1 MRFRCTYLGVFV
13 FLFVISVGL
22 LPFKAEAKISSIRAG
37 VQPKGLRLVV
47 DLSKRADYS
56 YASNGKFFT
65 LIVKDSSEEAMPHF
79 GYFPGS
85 KIKASYHVEFSDSTT
100 KILIDLGKESM
111 GAHVYELDNPS
122 RIVVDFYPS
131 GQKPPYPLQTFYF
144 GKRSPFGS
152 LGLRRSPYILS
163 DGKLGKKFL
172 LFQEELLIKPGVTR
186 QIIDL
191 DLESSLARG
200 EEAILE
206 LNISCEGVRADSRSH
221 IVVFLNGY
229 PEKCFMLHDSKSPKK
244 VLKVPLEKKRL
255 KKGINKLEILSFI
268 DGPTG
273 WLKISKTSNLS
284 ILSYSE
290 RPLTLS
296 DLGELLTEKEKFKD
310 KILLVMPENQPLEV
324 YKTAL
329 YIAIRSKARIK
340 FKSLSS
346 LLKQVNSGADF
357 SKDDIIF
364 LGLELDF
371 PGYVRKAFMLDE
383 KKEKN
388 VFLSCFRNK
397 AGRVR
402 LLITAKDK
410 FLLQKA
416 VKFLFSEV
424 PAELPAVSSLSLKD
438 KDLREYFLGAR
449 SGTES
454 CLIKIPLLK
463 KEVVIR
469 DALDERLT
477 FTFLLPHTL
486 EKIAKGKM
494 LLRIRTSPFIS
505 LNQSEVQVEIK
516 GHGRTSRKLNEASRI
531 GDTIGFL
538 VPVMDYDISSD
549 DSLDMVITFHMKS
562 HFGNTTRPPSSVMW
576 VAIDE
581 LLFCVEDFKSL
592 GNGRLHLEDLPFL
605 WAGGEIGV
613 WDIPMFAFEDLNL
626 LAPILKAIEN
636 KANFQIDFF
645 LTENQL
651 KDMPKERVSGIV
663 LIKMDELRGK
673 DRNLHKF
680 WEMTM
685 GSASYASL
693 HDKFPILVAVSAEG
707 EDSLMVLFFGE
718 KARTLPDDILEDLFR
733 EWNFKSGA
741 MAIVSKENGDYV
753 AKSLQTPDSIEKVK
767 KGVKSISIF
776 EKVPLLLW
784 VVVAIC
790 FGLILLFLVLS
801 FKNKRMS

>member
-1 MRFRCTYLGVFV
+1 MRFRCTCLGVFV

-47 DLSKRADYS
+47 DLSKRADYN
-56 YASNGKFFT
+56 YVNNGRFFT
-65 LIVKDSSEEAMPHF
+65 LIVEDSPEEAMPHF

-85 KIKASYHVEFSDSTT
+85 RIKASYRVKSSDSTT
-100 KILIDLGKESM
+100 KILIDLGKENI
-111 GAHVYELDNPS
+111 GAHVYELDNPP
-122 RIVVDFYPS
+122 RIVVDFYPNS
-131 GQKPPYPLQTFYF
+131 QEPPYPLQTFYF

-229 PEKCFMLHDSKSPKK
+229 PEKCFMLHDSKSLKK

-268 DGPTG
+268 NGSAG

-310 KILLVMPENQPLEV
+310 EILLVMPENQPLDV

-329 YIAIRSKARIK
+329 YIAVRSKTRIK

-346 LLKQVNSGADF
+346 IFKQINNGADF
-357 SKDDIIF
+357 SKEDIIF
-364 LGLELDF
+364 FGLESDF
-371 PGYVRKAFMLDE
+371 PDYLKKAFMLDE
-383 KKEKN
+383 EKEKN

-402 LLITAKDK
+402 FFITAKDK
-410 FLLQKA
+410 FLLRKV
-416 VKFLFSEV
+416 VKLLFSDV
-424 PAELPAVSSLSLKD
+424 PVELPAVGSLSLKD
-438 KDLREYFLGAR
+438 KDLREYYLGAS

-477 FTFLLPHTL
+477 FTSSLPDTMG
-486 EKIAKGKM
+486 KIAKGKM

-505 LNQSEVQVEIK
+505 LDQTEVQVEIK
-516 GHGRTSRKLNEASRI
+516 GHGRTSRKLKEASRI
-531 GDTIGFL
+531 GDTLELL

-549 DSLDMVITFHMKS
+549 DSLDVVISFHMKS
-562 HFGNTTRPPSSVMW
+562 HFGNAVRPPSSVMW
-576 VAIDE
+576 VVIDE
-581 LLFCVEDFKSL
+581 LSFCVEDFRSL
-592 GNGRLHLEDLPFL
+592 GNGRLYLKDLPFL
-605 WAGGEIGV
+605 WVGREIGV
-613 WDIPMFAFEDLNL
+613 WDIPLFAFEDLNL
-626 LAPILKAIEN
+626 LTPILKAIEN
-636 KANFQIDFF
+636 KVNFQIDFF

-673 DRNLHKF
+673 DINLHKF

-685 GSASYASL
+685 GSVSYASL
-693 HDKFPILVAVSAEG
+693 HNKFPILVAVRSKG

-718 KARTLPDDILEDLFR
+718 KAKTLPNSILEGLFG

-741 MAIVSKENGDYV
+741 IAIVSEENGEYV
-753 AKSLQTPDSIEKVK
+753 AKSLQTQNPIEEAEN
-767 KGVKSISIF
+767 GAKSISIF
-776 EKVPLLLW
+776 GKVPLLLW

-801 FKNKRMS
+801 FKNRRRS